1 MIEDKIIEDF
11 IKKNLKLTINK
22 IYDDEGDTIGLD
34 IKLKVKNKIISKEKV
49 LLKWENKK
57 RRKI

>member
-49 LLKWENKK
+49 LLK
-57 RRKI
+57 